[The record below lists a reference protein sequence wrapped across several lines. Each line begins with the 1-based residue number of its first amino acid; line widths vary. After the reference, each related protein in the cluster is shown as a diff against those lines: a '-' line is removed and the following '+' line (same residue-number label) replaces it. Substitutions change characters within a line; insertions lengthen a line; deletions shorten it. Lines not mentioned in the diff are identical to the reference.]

1 MSPNLQSTRLPVT
14 LLILTLVALAAS
26 ALRPFDWLT
35 WALETAPVWIAL
47 PLLLATWRRFPLT
60 RLLYVLIFVHAL
72 ILILGAHYSYARV
85 PAGFWV
91 QELMQFERNHY
102 DRLGHIAQGFVPAIL
117 AREILLRNAVLER
130 GGWLFLV
137 VTSICLA
144 FSAFYE
150 LLEWWAA
157 LLGGEGATEFLGTQ
171 GDVWDTQWD
180 MFLALCGATAS
191 QLLLAGWHDRQLAA
205 LSRRNAHPG

>member
-1 MSPNLQSTRLPVT
+1 MTLPLT
-14 LLILTLVALAAS
+14 LLGLTLVALGVS
-26 ALRPFDWLT
+26 AIKPFDWLT
-35 WALETAPVWIAL
+35 WILETAPVWIAL

-60 RLLYVLIFVHAL
+60 PMLYVLIFIHAL

-91 QELMQFERNHY
+91 QELFELERTHY

-117 AREILLRNAVLER
+117 AREILLRHAVLER

-150 LLEWWAA
+150 MLEWWAA
-157 LLGGEGATEFLGTQ
+157 LLGGDGTTEFLATQ
-171 GDVWDTQWD
+171 GDIWDTQWD
-180 MFLALCGATAS
+180 MFLALCGAMAS
-191 QLLLAGWHDRQLAA
+191 QLLLARWHDRQLAGLA
-205 LSRRNAHPG
+205 AGADGAPQSAG

>member
-1 MSPNLQSTRLPVT
+1 M
-14 LLILTLVALAAS
+14 LLVLTLVALGAS
-26 ALRPFDWLT
+26 AIRPFDWLT
-35 WALETAPVWIAL
+35 WVLETAPVWIAL
-47 PLLLATWRRFPLT
+47 PLLLATWQRFPLT
-60 RLLYVLIFVHAL
+60 PLLYVLIFVHAL

-91 QELMQFERNHY
+91 QELLELERNHY
-102 DRLGHIAQGFVPAIL
+102 DRLGHIAQGLVPAIL
-117 AREILLRNAVLER
+117 AREILLRNAVLHR

-150 LLEWWAA
+150 LIEWWAS
-157 LLGGEGATEFLGTQ
+157 LLGGDGTTEFLATQ

-180 MFLALCGATAS
+180 MFLALCGALAG
-191 QLLLAGWHDRQLAA
+191 QVLLARWHDRQLANLRA
-205 LSRRNAHPG
+205 DLGRANGAAT